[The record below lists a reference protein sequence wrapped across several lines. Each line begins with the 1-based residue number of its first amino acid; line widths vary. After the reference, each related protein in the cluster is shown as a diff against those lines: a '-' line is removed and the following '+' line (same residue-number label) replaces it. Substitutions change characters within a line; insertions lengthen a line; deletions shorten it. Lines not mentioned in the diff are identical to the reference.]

1 VVYVY
6 AGKPLTDRLAGWLI
20 VLIPALRRPKQRDL
34 LVGGQPGLQ
43 DYTEKETLSGRRE
56 KGEGGAKTKLPPPQ
70 TSYT

>member
-1 VVYVY
+1 MVYVY

-43 DYTEKETLSGRRE
+43 DYTENPCGEKEE
-56 KGEGGAKTKLPPPQ
+56 K
-70 TSYT
+70 